1 MQAQK
6 QKTLQLEIDY
16 AARIREIRL
25 SRNLSQF
32 SAEIECN
39 LPVGTISRIENK
51 RVNPSK
57 ETLLKVVAGFTLN
70 CAEACYLFGLDAL
83 E

>member
-1 MQAQK
+1 MQAQT

-16 AARIREIRL
+16 AARVREMRL

-32 SAEIECN
+32 NAEIECG

-57 ETLLKVVAGFTLN
+57 ETLLKVVTGFALN
-70 CAEACYLFGLDAL
+70 CTEACYLFGLDGL